1 MPVHHGERHS
11 IRKNVR
17 FTPSELERVVDQAR
31 TAGRPVACYIRE
43 ASLGARPRRK
53 DGTASANVIHY
64 LARLGTRLR
73 AVARTAT
80 ETGHPNAA
88 DFDEALSE
96 LLETIRQIE

>member
-1 MPVHHGERHS
+1 MTVLNRERRS
-11 IRKNVR
+11 ITTSIR
-17 FTPSELERVVDQAR
+17 FTPSELERVVDQAH
-31 TAGRPVACYIRE
+31 TSGRLLSCYIRE

-53 DGTASANVIHY
+53 HGTARDMVVHY

-96 LLETIRQIE
+96 LLETIRQIA

>member
-1 MPVHHGERHS
+1 MTVLNRELRS
-11 IRKNVR
+11 IRKSIR
-17 FTPSELERVVDQAR
+17 FAPSELERVVDLAH
-31 TAGRPVACYIRE
+31 ASGRPVASYIRE
-43 ASLGARPRRK
+43 TSLGARPRRK
-53 DGTASANVIHY
+53 DDAAKAKVIHY

-73 AVARTAT
+73 AVARTAN